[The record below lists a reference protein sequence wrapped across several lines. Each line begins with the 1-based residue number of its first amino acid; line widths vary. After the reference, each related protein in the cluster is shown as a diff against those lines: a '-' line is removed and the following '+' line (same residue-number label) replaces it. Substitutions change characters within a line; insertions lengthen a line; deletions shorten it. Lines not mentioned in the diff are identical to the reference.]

1 MTQKLTADQV
11 RQMEEIQDYQRVADR
26 IKHLVAELEANRAGQ
41 TRTIQHLCEKIAI
54 ETSQMRQRA
63 LSSGIGT
70 IADVAGAM
78 SVMAGRGGGVLLKIR
93 GLADGVNSL
102 QLQLEAALKHAV
114 KPPEQKPPPHKP
126 A

>member
-1 MTQKLTADQV
+1 MTQKLSAEQV
-11 RQMEEIQDYQRVADR
+11 RQIEEIQGYQRVTDR
-26 IKHLVAELEANRAGQ
+26 LKHLVAELEANRAGQ
-41 TRTIQHLCEKIAI
+41 TRVIQHLCETIAN

-63 LSSGIGT
+63 LGSAIGT

-78 SVMAGRGGGVLLKIR
+78 SVMAGRGSGILLKIR

-102 QLQLEAALKHAV
+102 QMQLEAALRHAMA
-114 KPPEQKPPPHKP
+114 PPEPKTPPKRP

>member
-1 MTQKLTADQV
+1 MTQKLSADQV
-11 RQMEEIQDYQRVADR
+11 RQIEEIQDYQRVADR
-26 IKHLVAELEANRAGQ
+26 VKHLVTELEANRAGQ
-41 TRTIQHLCEKIAI
+41 TRTIQQLCEKIAN
-54 ETSQMRQRA
+54 ETAQMRQRA

-78 SVMAGRGGGVLLKIR
+78 SVMAGRGGGILLKIR

-102 QLQLEAALKHAV
+102 QMQLEAALKRAMTPV
-114 KPPEQKPPPHKP
+114 EPKTPPKKP

>member
-1 MTQKLTADQV
+1 MTQKLSADQIRKV
-11 RQMEEIQDYQRVADR
+11 EEIEDYQRVADR
-26 IKHLVAELEANRAGQ
+26 VKHLVTELEANRAGQ
-41 TRTIQHLCEKIAI
+41 TRTIQQLCEKIAN

-102 QLQLEAALKHAV
+102 QMQLEAALRHARTPEPKAQPK
-114 KPPEQKPPPHKP
+114 KPV
-126 A
+126 